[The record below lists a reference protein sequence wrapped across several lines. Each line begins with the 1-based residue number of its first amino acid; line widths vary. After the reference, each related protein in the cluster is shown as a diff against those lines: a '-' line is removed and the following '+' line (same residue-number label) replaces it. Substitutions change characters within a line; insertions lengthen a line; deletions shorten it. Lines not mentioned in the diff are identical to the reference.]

1 MSWLTAELSP
11 AHDSVRRGYRL
22 DLDAASPTADRCW
35 ADSGSVASGIFWLH
49 FSYSGREW
57 RSVVQLRVCQRYSL
71 AEPPAW
77 RWVLSSCLSW
87 NTAIR
92 LKNTENVQ
100 VSTLPGLRADVQLHY
115 WGGNKQDSPQS
126 SSQFLLMTT
135 LLKPPNPLNVCVYTD
150 EMTSV
155 GVAVAM
161 VIWTD
166 WDRRSEPF
174 DWDWLWRFPW

>member
-1 MSWLTAELSP
+1 MIQSGGGIDWTSMPHPQLPIAAEQTPAPSP
-11 AHDSVRRGYRL
+11 AGYF
-22 DLDAASPTADRCW
+22 
-35 ADSGSVASGIFWLH
+35 GFIFRTV
-49 FSYSGREW
+49 GGNGD
-57 RSVVQLRVCQRYSL
+57 
-71 AEPPAW
+71 
-77 RWVLSSCLSW
+77 LSSNFVYVNGIASQSHQHGDGSCHHV
-87 NTAIR
+87 

-166 WDRRSEPF
+166 
-174 DWDWLWRFPW
+174 